1 VTPTRREETPAALPS
16 LSAKEAEILELVVGA
31 ERFGLELVTLSGG
44 SIRRGTV
51 YVTLG
56 RMEEKGFVRSRPD
69 PSQPG
74 VTLPRRL
81 YRATALGEAALA
93 SRQALSRLVARG
105 AR

>member
-1 VTPTRREETPAALPS
+1 MTSSRRAEAPATPPS
-16 LSAKEAEILELVVGA
+16 LSAKEAEILEYVVGV
-31 ERFGLELVTLSGG
+31 ERFGLELVTLSDG

-74 VTLPRRL
+74 VSLPRRL
-81 YRATALGEAALA
+81 YRATALGEAALS
-93 SRQALSRLVARG
+93 SRRALSRLVARG